1 MNGTRSVFLFLHLT
15 PSLTCSQCP
24 TMSIAAAPHILS
36 FRPSVYGSRCRPSLA
51 SARVDTGAR
60 KIVETRHLGIAL
72 RVRMIVP
79 VCGGVRVCVVGVR
92 VGVYVCVC
100 VCVYVCVRGCVVD
113 LYAPMTLAISQD
125 DAGGGI
131 IMAAHVHRNVGPMF
145 GFHFCPFE
153 GVRVSACALVTH
165 RGVVGGCGST
175 LVDGGRWKGAGPSMI
190 AVVS

>member
-1 MNGTRSVFLFLHLT
+1 MNGTRSLFILT
-15 PSLTCSQCP
+15 SHSISEWFSMSHNANCS
-24 TMSIAAAPHILS
+24 SASH
-36 FRPSVYGSRCRPSLA
+36 SVVSS
-51 SARVDTGAR
+51 
-60 KIVETRHLGIAL
+60 
-72 RVRMIVP
+72 
-79 VCGGVRVCVVGVR
+79 
-92 VGVYVCVC
+92 
-100 VCVYVCVRGCVVD
+100 VD
-113 LYAPMTLAISQD
+113 LWLSLSPVARLGSGRHWCEKDCGDETPGISQD